1 MVVIPDRMSP
11 GFDPELLEGGGRGGR
26 PERQQQENWL
36 KDHTPEGG
44 DI

>member
-11 GFDPELLEGGGRGGR
+11 GFDPVLWGGGGGGGDLNASSKGMVERPPEGGG
-26 PERQQQENWL
+26 
-36 KDHTPEGG
+36 